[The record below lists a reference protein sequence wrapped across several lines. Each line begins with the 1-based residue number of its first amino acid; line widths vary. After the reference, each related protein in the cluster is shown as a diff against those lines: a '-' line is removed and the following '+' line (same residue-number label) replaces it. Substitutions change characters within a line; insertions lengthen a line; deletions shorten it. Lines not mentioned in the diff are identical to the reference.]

1 MINTKIFMFN
11 RRQKELDEVFERV
24 LAFMEDACD
33 QSSKRME
40 KLEHLNI
47 AASERIARLEEASLA
62 SSKRLDRIETIL
74 ESNTISIKELN
85 SAASN
90 IFTAMTLSQK
100 NFEVIQENF
109 EIMVSQVKGIQN
121 ENRHMLEHLFEAN
134 E

>member
-109 EIMVSQVKGIQN
+109 EIIVSQVKGIQK
-121 ENRHMLEHLFEAN
+121 ENRHMLEYLFKTN

>member
-24 LAFMEDACD
+24 LAFMENSCD
-33 QSSKRME
+33 QSSKRMVV
-40 KLEHLNI
+40 LEHLHI

-90 IFTAMTLSQK
+90 VFTAMNLTQK

-109 EIMVSQVKGIQN
+109 EIIVSQVKGVQN
-121 ENRHMLEHLFEAN
+121 ENRHMLEHLFKTN

>member
-1 MINTKIFMFN
+1 MFN

-24 LAFMEDACD
+24 LAFMEDTCD

-40 KLEHLNI
+40 KLEHLNS

-85 SAASN
+85 TAASN

-109 EIMVSQVKGIQN
+109 EIIVSQVKGVQN
-121 ENRHMLEHLFEAN
+121 ENRHMLEHLFKTN

>member
-1 MINTKIFMFN
+1 MLNTNIFMFN

-24 LAFMEDACD
+24 LAFMENYCN
-33 QSSKRME
+33 QSTKRIE

-47 AASERIARLEEASLA
+47 TASERIARLEEASFA
-62 SSKRLDRIETIL
+62 SSERLDRIETIL
-74 ESNTISIKELN
+74 ESNRISIKELN

-90 IFTAMTLSQK
+90 VFTAMTLTH
-100 NFEVIQENF
+100 
-109 EIMVSQVKGIQN
+109 